1 MKFQVGSTSR
11 IGNRRTN
18 EDSYAVL
25 SNPHTV
31 LLLIADGMGGHNGGK
46 LASETF
52 IQTVERLFNKQTGP
66 IEDPVSFLRE
76 AVLKAHD
83 QINAAGAAHSPP
95 LDPRTTCVLCLIQSG
110 YAWWAH
116 LGDSRLYLFRHG
128 EAIFRTRDHSR
139 VESLLQQGLITQQEV
154 RDHPYRNHITRCLG
168 GPSKP
173 ASITLSK
180 AIQLQM
186 GDILLLCS
194 DGLWSGM
201 RTKEIA
207 EKLTD
212 EPLDELAS
220 NLASAAEEIAY
231 PKSDNI
237 TLVLLRWL
245 SHATDQPPPEEK
257 RPAKQEDVPEFV
269 PPQEQDDISRA
280 ISDVQ
285 AIFSQYEKELNS

>member
-1 MKFQVGSTSR
+1 MKFQVGSTTR
-11 IGNRRTN
+11 VGNRRSN

-25 SNPHTV
+25 SNPHSV
-31 LLLIADGMGGHNGGK
+31 LLLIADGMGGHDGGK

-52 IQTVERLFNKQTGP
+52 IKTVERLFNKQSGP
-66 IEDPVSFLRE
+66 IEDPVGFLRE

-83 QINAAGAAHSPP
+83 QINAAGAAHAPA
-95 LDPRTTCVLCLIQSG
+95 LDPRTTCVLCLIQGG

-154 RDHPYRNHITRCLG
+154 QNHPYRNHITRCLG
-168 GPSKP
+168 GPVKP
-173 ASITLSK
+173 TSITLSK
-180 AIQLQM
+180 AIQLQL

-194 DGLWSGM
+194 DGLWSGL
-201 RTKEIA
+201 RTREIA

-237 TLVLLRWL
+237 TVVLLRWM

-257 RPAKQEDVPEFV
+257 RPATPETAAECAEA
-269 PPQEQDDISRA
+269 PQDDISRA

>member
-1 MKFQVGSTSR
+1 MKFQVGSTTR
-11 IGNRRTN
+11 VGNRRSN

-25 SNPHTV
+25 SNPHSM

-52 IQTVERLFNKQTGP
+52 IKTVERLFNKQSGP
-66 IEDPVSFLRE
+66 IEDPVGFLRE

-83 QINAAGAAHSPP
+83 QINAAGAAHSPA
-95 LDPRTTCVLCLIQSG
+95 LDPRTTCVLCLIQGG

-154 RDHPYRNHITRCLG
+154 QNHPYRNHITRCLG
-168 GPSKP
+168 GPVKP
-173 ASITLSK
+173 TSITLSK

-194 DGLWSGM
+194 DGLWSGL
-201 RTKEIA
+201 RTREIA
-207 EKLTD
+207 AKLTD

-237 TLVLLRWL
+237 TLVLLRWM
-245 SHATDQPPPEEK
+245 SHATDQPPPVET
-257 RPAKQEDVPEFV
+257 R
-269 PPQEQDDISRA
+269 PPQQEAAAEPAPAAEQDDISRA

>member
-1 MKFQVGSTSR
+1 MKFQVGSTTR
-11 IGNRRTN
+11 VGNRRTN

-31 LLLIADGMGGHNGGK
+31 LLLIADGMGGHDGGK

-52 IQTVERLFNKQTGP
+52 IKTVERLFNKHTGP
-66 IEDPVSFLRE
+66 IADPVSFLRE
-76 AVLKAHD
+76 AVLTAHD
-83 QINAAGAAHSPP
+83 RINAAGAAHSPP
-95 LDPRTTCVLCLIQSG
+95 LDPRTTCVLCLIQGG

-154 RDHPYRNHITRCLG
+154 HNHPYRNHITRCLG
-168 GPSKP
+168 GPAKP
-173 ASITLSK
+173 GSITLSK

-194 DGLWSGM
+194 DGLWSGL
-201 RTKEIA
+201 RTRQIA

-212 EPLDELAS
+212 ETLDELAS
-220 NLASAAEEIAY
+220 NLASEAEEVSY

-245 SHATDQPPPEEK
+245 SHATDQPAPEE
-257 RPAKQEDVPEFV
+257 RH
-269 PPQEQDDISRA
+269 PPQQDATAAECAEAPQDDISRA